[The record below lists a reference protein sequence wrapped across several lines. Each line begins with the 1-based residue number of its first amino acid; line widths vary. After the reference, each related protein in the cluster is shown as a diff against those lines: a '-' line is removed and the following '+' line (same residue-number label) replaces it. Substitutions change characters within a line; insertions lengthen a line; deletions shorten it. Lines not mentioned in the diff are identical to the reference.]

1 MEMGQNSD
9 HVLTQIIKSFNLLFS
24 HNLLTINVTPILA
37 PTRPL
42 IDFMATVHDSEPAT
56 AATMQP
62 CNPQV
67 NKILPNTLYLTFN
80 APKVDDYVCCFG
92 LSLHLTYHQL
102 LIYYSIVLSS

>member
-1 MEMGQNSD
+1 MGQNSD

-24 HNLLTINVTPILA
+24 QSLLTINVTAILPPA
-37 PTRPL
+37 RPL
-42 IDFMATVHDSEPAT
+42 IDFMAAVHNSEPAT

-80 APKVDDYVCCFG
+80 APRVDDYVCCSG
-92 LSLHLTYHQL
+92 SSLHL
-102 LIYYSIVLSS
+102 SSPIND